1 MSKTRASRIYLVRDT
16 QTSLDALAE
25 TKELLVRA
33 KTKAG
38 AVALVAS
45 AIFKA
50 ELCSQEDLMRL
61 AAKGETVMDA
71 IESDE

>member
-1 MSKTRASRIYLVRDT
+1 MSKARPSRVYLVKDVAV
-16 QTSLDALAE
+16 SADASA
-25 TKELLVRA
+25 KEVLVRA

-50 ELCSQEDLMRL
+50 ELCAQDDLIRL
-61 AAKGETVMDA
+61 VAKGETVMDA
-71 IESDE
+71 IESDD